1 MEQTWEFDRKS
12 KFKKQF
18 KLLGSVR
25 QDRVKE
31 ALMQL
36 ANSERPELLGVYKQ
50 SMKVYAYELGHDDRI
65 IYKVD
70 YDRHTME
77 LVRVGDHKMTYG
89 RD

>member
-1 MEQTWEFDRKS
+1 VWEFDRKS

-25 QDRVKE
+25 QNRIKE
-31 ALMQL
+31 ALLQL
-36 ANSERPELLGVYKQ
+36 GNSEKPESLGAYKQ

-65 IYKVD
+65 IYNVD
-70 YDRHTME
+70 YDRNTIV

-89 RD
+89 TD

>member
-1 MEQTWEFDRKS
+1 MWEFDRKS

-25 QDRVKE
+25 QDRVKK

-36 ANSERPELLGVYKQ
+36 ADSERPESLGIYKQ

-70 YDRHTME
+70 YDRRTIV
-77 LVRVGDHKMTYG
+77 LIRVGDHKMTYG
-89 RD
+89 KD

>member
-25 QDRVKE
+25 QECVKE

>member
-1 MEQTWEFDRKS
+1 VWEFDRKN

-18 KLLGSVR
+18 KLLGSIR

-31 ALMQL
+31 ALLQL
-36 ANSERPELLGVYKQ
+36 ADSERPESLGMYKQ

-65 IYKVD
+65 IYKID
-70 YDRHTME
+70 YDRHTIE

-89 RD
+89 KD

>member
-1 MEQTWEFDRKS
+1 VWEFDRKS

-25 QDRVKE
+25 QERIKK

-36 ANSERPELLGVYKQ
+36 GNSERPDSLGVYKQ
-50 SMKVYAYELGHDDRI
+50 SMKVYAYEVGHGDRI

-70 YDRHTME
+70 YERRTIV
-77 LVRVGDHKMTYG
+77 LVRVGDHKMVY
-89 RD
+89 DKD